1 MKETWFLFCKIH
13 FFALLFVYATAFP
26 VTSRII
32 FFLFFRKQAEID
44 ASKAPQVLTIDHDE
58 SIEVSGNEISTDE
71 SDNDDE
77 DVEICYKNTDTTT
90 TTTRDRTTGSALLPT
105 TTTTTTT
112 VASAGSRDPS
122 EVAAVRPKDPSRAYA
137 KRGGGDT
144 SQGGRGLAA
153 SQWAQEAHE
162 VVNQDE
168 DTANKNKNR

>member
-77 DVEICYKNTDTTT
+77 DVEICYKNTDSTT
-90 TTTRDRTTGSALLPT
+90 TTTRDKTTGSALLPT
-105 TTTTTTT
+105 TTT
-112 VASAGSRDPS
+112 ASSTGSRDPS
-122 EVAAVRPKDPSRAYA
+122 EVVSVRPKDPSRAYA

-162 VVNQDE
+162 VVNQEE
-168 DTANKNKNR
+168 DTATKNINR